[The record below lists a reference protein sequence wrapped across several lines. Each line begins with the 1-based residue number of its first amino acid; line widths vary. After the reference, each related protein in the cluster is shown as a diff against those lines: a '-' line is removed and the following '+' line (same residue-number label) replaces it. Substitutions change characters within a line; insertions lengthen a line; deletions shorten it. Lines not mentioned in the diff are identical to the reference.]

1 MENFFSIKQAA
12 SLTGLTAET
21 LRHYDRTG
29 LVRPAKRNAD
39 TGYRYYTENELVRL
53 GTVHALRCMDFGLQ
67 RIKDMLESE
76 DFGEIVGMLEEATE
90 NADRKIADLQDAKAR
105 IERAKR
111 FYASKAAASES
122 RTGIYVRT
130 LPERV
135 ILLSDTLHTPTV
147 ENLTDYHRH
156 FFAQTGG
163 KNRGKFAFEDAAG
176 VYETHDGSH
185 MFAVCTEYADTE
197 GLIRLPGGEW
207 LCAECTDVTFP
218 SAAAALRAEA
228 ERRGCTP
235 PYTVRMVALTGI
247 LQWKYELQLP
257 IPQ

>member
-1 MENFFSIKQAA
+1 
-12 SLTGLTAET
+12 
-21 LRHYDRTG
+21 
-29 LVRPAKRNAD
+29 
-39 TGYRYYTENELVRL
+39 
-53 GTVHALRCMDFGLQ
+53 
-67 RIKDMLESE
+67 
-76 DFGEIVGMLEEATE
+76 MLEEATE
-90 NADRKIADLQDAKAR
+90 NADRKIAELQDAKAR

-156 FFAQTGG
+156 FFAQAGE
-163 KNRGKFAFEDAAG
+163 KNLGKFVFEDVAG
-176 VYETHDGSH
+176 VYETRSGSR
-185 MFAVCTEYADTE
+185 MFAVCAKYVDTE
-197 GLIRLPGGEW
+197 GGLTVLPGGEW
-207 LCAECTDVTFP
+207 LCAECTDGTFP
-218 SAAAALRAEA
+218 SAAATLRAEA
-228 ERRGCTP
+228 ERRNITP
-235 PYTVRMVALTGI
+235 PYTVCMVVLTGI

>member
-1 MENFFSIKQAA
+1 
-12 SLTGLTAET
+12 
-21 LRHYDRTG
+21 
-29 LVRPAKRNAD
+29 
-39 TGYRYYTENELVRL
+39 
-53 GTVHALRCMDFGLQ
+53 
-67 RIKDMLESE
+67 
-76 DFGEIVGMLEEATE
+76 MLEEATE
-90 NADRKIADLQDAKAR
+90 NADRKIAELQDAKAR

-156 FFAQTGG
+156 FFAQAGE
-163 KNRGKFAFEDAAG
+163 KNLGKFVFEDVAG
-176 VYETHDGSH
+176 VYETRSGSR
-185 MFAVCTEYADTE
+185 MFAVCAKYVDTE
-197 GLIRLPGGEW
+197 GGLTVLPGGEW
-207 LCAECTDVTFP
+207 LCAECTDGTFP
-218 SAAAALRAEA
+218 SAAATLRAEA

-235 PYTVRMVALTGI
+235 PYTVRMVVLTGI